1 MNNKRNLN
9 RNVVKRKK
17 KIKKLFFIRGCFFTK
32 ILSLFSFFFR
42 MSSTQK
48 KKHTKKYS
56 PQNTSTMKDSR
67 SLEEYEEQKNEK
79 LQKLKKQRIE
89 DERLIKE
96 MTRPGE
102 REVLERSRIENVRN
116 PLGVKGS
123 KNYEKTRSRLL
134 QKYIM
139 K

>member
-1 MNNKRNLN
+1 
-9 RNVVKRKK
+9 
-17 KIKKLFFIRGCFFTK
+17 
-32 ILSLFSFFFR
+32 

>member
-1 MNNKRNLN
+1 
-9 RNVVKRKK
+9 
-17 KIKKLFFIRGCFFTK
+17 
-32 ILSLFSFFFR
+32 
-42 MSSTQK
+42 MSTTQK
-48 KKHTKKYS
+48 KKQTQKYS

-67 SLEEYEEQKNEK
+67 SLEEYEEQKNVK
-79 LQKLKKQRIE
+79 LQRLKKQRIE

-102 REVLERSRIENVRN
+102 REVLERSREINVKN

-134 QKYIM
+134 HKYMM